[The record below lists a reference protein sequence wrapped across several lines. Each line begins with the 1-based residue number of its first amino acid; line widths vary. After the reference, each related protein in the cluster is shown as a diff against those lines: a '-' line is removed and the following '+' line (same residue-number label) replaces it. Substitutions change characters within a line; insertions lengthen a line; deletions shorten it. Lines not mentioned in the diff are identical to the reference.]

1 MANDT
6 QDHHEPLRAIL
17 DRATDDVNRAQQG
30 RQSKSLPAETL
41 PPAHHNQEDMGDRFS
56 TLTDKL
62 CEYRLEVAKQLVVKA
77 ENHLK
82 QVEAEVQ
89 EIRVNA
95 KRKWE
100 EYQALMRMLEDVTSE
115 SMAVGRKLQNGMSK

>member
-1 MANDT
+1 MANGDN
-6 QDHHEPLRAIL
+6 QEPLRAIL
-17 DRATDDVNRAQQG
+17 DRATAEQNERTVKKAPQ
-30 RQSKSLPAETL
+30 LPL
-41 PPAHHNQEDMGDRFS
+41 SPPPTHNQEDIGDRFS
-56 TLTDKL
+56 LLTDKL

-89 EIRVNA
+89 ETRIAA

-115 SMAVGRKLQNGMSK
+115 SMAVGRKLQNGMDKK